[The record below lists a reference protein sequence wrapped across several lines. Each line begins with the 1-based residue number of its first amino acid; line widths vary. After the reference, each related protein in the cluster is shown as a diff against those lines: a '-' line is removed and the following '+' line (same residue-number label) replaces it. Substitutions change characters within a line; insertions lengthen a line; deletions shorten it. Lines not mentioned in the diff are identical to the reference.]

1 MAASKQSAK
10 ASRGEFGLVFSER
23 EQRSMN
29 LALALIPRPLSA
41 ASSTHTSGVPY
52 QEAPARCKARGNPT
66 WQYVGSISQLRVSV
80 KAPTEAAADVQRS
93 KAVKYKRVL
102 IRIV

>member
-1 MAASKQSAK
+1 MIPN
-10 ASRGEFGLVFSER
+10 GW
-23 EQRSMN
+23 N

-41 ASSTHTSGVPY
+41 ASCTHTSGVPY

-66 WQYVGSISQLRVSV
+66 WHYVGSISQLRVSV

-93 KAVKYKRVL
+93 KAVARHGREKQHFVPAHNRG
-102 IRIV
+102 R